1 MLIGKEGSKLLLLLT
16 CFWLH
21 AWMVND
27 RTKFFTQSV
36 MEKEPEL
43 GGKIDRQDFF
53 KIFLKKSYCGLQK
66 RTHLVDDEE
75 RTVKCAQLGLRIMSR
90 PLCRDVNLLA

>member
-1 MLIGKEGSKLLLLLT
+1 MLIGKEGRKLLLLLT

-27 RTKFFTQSV
+27 FAKFFTHST

-43 GGKIDRQDFF
+43 GGKIDRQDFVY
-53 KIFLKKSYCGLQK
+53 ILKKSYCGLQK
-66 RTHLVDDEE
+66 RTHLLDDEE
-75 RTVKCAQLGLRIMSR
+75 RTVKCAHLDLRLMSR
-90 PLCRDVNLLA
+90 PLYRDVDLLG